1 MCSMSGRKVDISYP
15 LHDPMVI
22 KIAEKHNKHPAQVSC
37 PLEKPIKHWN
47 VCAKNWPWWGS
58 GI

>member
-1 MCSMSGRKVDISYP
+1 MDISYP

-37 PLEKPIKHWN
+37 PTQTPVMDPCLPGTVYFVYIDI
-47 VCAKNWPWWGS
+47 PS
-58 GI
+58 Q